1 MVLSG
6 GLALA
11 GLSTALEAATEA
23 RVRGVAFDAFTL
35 FDPRSIARRTIELV
49 PDKGEQLAAAWQAKL
64 FASTWLM
71 ATAGQYES
79 FTTLADAALRFA
91 AKSMGVPLSDA
102 MRAELVAGYGE
113 MDLWPDVAATLERLR
128 GAGVRLVVLSNLG
141 AGLLIGSLRRTFILR
156 HFDAVLST
164 DKVRRFKPSPAAYR
178 MATGAL
184 SLPADRI
191 GFAAFAGWDAA
202 GAGWFGYPTAWIN
215 RLGAPAET
223 VGPEPLVTSRDLSG
237 VLTLAGL
244 G

>member
-1 MVLSG
+1 M
-6 GLALA
+6 
-11 GLSTALEAATEA
+11 
-23 RVRGVAFDAFTL
+23 
-35 FDPRSIARRTIELV
+35 
-49 PDKGEQLAAAWQAKL
+49 
-64 FASTWLM
+64 
-71 ATAGQYES
+71 
-79 FTTLADAALRFA
+79 
-91 AKSMGVPLSDA
+91 
-102 MRAELVAGYGE
+102 
-113 MDLWPDVAATLERLR
+113 
-128 GAGVRLVVLSNLG
+128 
-141 AGLLIGSLRRTFILR
+141 
-156 HFDAVLST
+156 LST